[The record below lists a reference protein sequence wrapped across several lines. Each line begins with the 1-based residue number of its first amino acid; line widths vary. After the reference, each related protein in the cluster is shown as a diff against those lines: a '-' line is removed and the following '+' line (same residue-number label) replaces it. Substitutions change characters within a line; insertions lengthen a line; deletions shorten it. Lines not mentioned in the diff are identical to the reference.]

1 LEYAGQL
8 KAKLESAEASAT
20 VLISNPTLKAARRA
34 VEKKITMWVS
44 QISGTQQQVR
54 DKSMQLI
61 EVGALEVLGV
71 SRQSLR
77 VCFLWAGAG
86 GGGGVDVSM
95 QQQQVRDK
103 SRHPI
108 EVKTFV
114 WWRWSWGRRC

>member
-61 EVGALEVLGV
+61 EV
-71 SRQSLR
+71 
-77 VCFLWAGAG
+77 
-86 GGGGVDVSM
+86 
-95 QQQQVRDK
+95 
-103 SRHPI
+103 
-108 EVKTFV
+108 KTFV